1 MEISRAHYGAVVS
14 LIFCAW
20 AVTASGLHQGAES
33 ATDQVRPLPNYVET
47 LPYILGDW
55 EGRDVPI
62 DDHAFTIL
70 NRDADAW
77 IVREYTKGTARVI
90 LSLVT
95 TVDQRK
101 LFRVH
106 IPDIC
111 LPAQGWEV
119 KERVAQPLHLNQSQ
133 PIMATSLLAEKDR
146 RTSQVVYWFTS
157 NNRVIESKIL
167 HRLLMVWDGVVGQ
180 RTPGTLIELTSPLM
194 GQNRKAVLQTQ
205 EEFAQLVL
213 PFFPAVDA

>member
-1 MEISRAHYGAVVS
+1 M
-14 LIFCAW
+14 LLAW
-20 AVTASGLHQGAES
+20 VATASGVATVSTQEES
-33 ATDQVRPLPNYVET
+33 AASLPAYVDT
-47 LPYILGDW
+47 LPYSIGGW

-77 IVREYTKGTARVI
+77 LVRVYSKGESQVI

-95 TVDQRK
+95 TLDQRK

-111 LPAQGWEV
+111 LPAQGWVV
-119 KERVAQPLHLNQSQ
+119 KERLGHTIHLLPDQ
-133 PIMATSLLAEKDR
+133 PILATSLLAEKDQQ
-146 RTSQVVYWFTS
+146 TSQVVYWFTS
-157 NNRVIESKIL
+157 NNRVVESKIH
-167 HRLLMVWDGVVGQ
+167 HRLLMVWDGVVGD

-194 GQNRKAVLQTQ
+194 GHNRKAVSIMQ
-205 EEFAQLVL
+205 EEFAQLL
-213 PFFPAVDA
+213 APFFPKMTV